1 MLLKFCNDN
10 FLFYITHTKYFDIL
24 CCFVILFLIFLIFL
38 SFNDKFINK
47 IKNNKFKMIFI
58 IAFLGLFVGFLLF
71 LFAWILNKDAFNGCS
86 TKFYENIYFR
96 AKNDLNKKTAEL
108 NKSKV
113 IVVGD
118 SRMEFIAD
126 DKDIVIPFN
135 FEFVAKSGMKIDWFR
150 KTAILK
156 VKSILK
162 NKEYKYYVIVN
173 MGVNDLNTNYKGDE
187 ISKDYFKL
195 YQKLAKDYPN
205 IDVYIMSVNPIY
217 EDKLNKSEVSNKR
230 TVNKIKLFNNNI
242 LNELEHSNLD
252 NLYYCDS
259 YNNLHFES
267 EDGLHYTRDTNK
279 EIINYIAN
287 KCIDFK

>member
-58 IAFLGLFVGFLLF
+58 IALLGLFVGFLLF

>member
-96 AKNDLNKKTAEL
+96 AKNDLNKKAAEL

-150 KTAILK
+150 KTAIPK

>member
-150 KTAILK
+150 KTAIPK

-242 LNELEHSNLD
+242 LNVLEHSNLD

>member
-71 LFAWILNKDAFNGCS
+71 LFACILNKDAFNGCS

-96 AKNDLNKKTAEL
+96 AKNDLNKKAAEL

-150 KTAILK
+150 KTAIPK